1 MANHPNIKGRT
12 GIPPSSPP
20 PEQIREI
27 RTSAGLTQT
36 EAAKLIYGSLRAWQ
50 NWEDSSGGESARTMP
65 AAAWA
70 LFLIRA
76 RHRCALSKD
85 LAEFVEGVLAG

>member
-1 MANHPNIKGRT
+1 MSNHPNRKAGRT
-12 GIPPSSPP
+12 GIPPSSPS

-27 RTSAGLTQT
+27 RLSASLTQT
-36 EAAKLIYGSLRAWQ
+36 EAGRLVYAALRTWQ
-50 NWEDSSGGESARTMP
+50 EWEGDGRVMP

-76 RHRCALSKD
+76 RHRCALPKD